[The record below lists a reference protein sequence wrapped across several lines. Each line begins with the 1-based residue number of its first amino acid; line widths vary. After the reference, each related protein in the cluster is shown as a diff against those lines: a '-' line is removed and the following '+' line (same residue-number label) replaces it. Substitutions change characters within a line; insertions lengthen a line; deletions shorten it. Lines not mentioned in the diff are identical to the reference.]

1 MSDSKRNDLVVA
13 GDDPLLDPSL
23 DVPEPPKS
31 SPISFLGNV
40 DILRQLTLILGLAI
54 CLAIAVFILLWGKE
68 PEMRP
73 LGQYSTEELVKTLDY
88 LDQQKITYK
97 VDGNSVLVP
106 INEYSNIA
114 LQLKRA
120 GMGQPEMATGDA
132 LLLKDSGFGVS
143 QRLEGERLK
152 YSREQ
157 QLARAIEQYQNI
169 GKATV
174 LLAIPKENVFARN
187 DRKPSATVVVALKGS
202 GSLKQ
207 EEVDAI
213 VDTVASAVHGL
224 EPGRVTVTDQNGRLL
239 NSGSQDPVSAKTRK
253 EFEMQQKK
261 EAEYKQKIDSILIPV
276 LGVDNYTAEVDISLD
291 FTQEEQTRKSY
302 NPDLPAVRSEMT
314 VEDNNVGNGAMGIP
328 GALSNQPPLNSDI
341 PQQATNTG
349 AQEKQIN
356 GRSRK
361 EATRNYELDT
371 TISRTQRSMGGI
383 RRLTVSV
390 GVDYTK
396 GAAGD
401 GKATRVPRTQ
411 AELDTIRRL
420 LKGGLGF
427 DVSRGDSLEVVSL
440 PFNRPEL
447 TDAEVQGSLLDNPR
461 FLSAVRISASV
472 LVIIVLIVS
481 VVRPMLNRLLY
492 PEAKPEGKEV
502 DMDAGLALEG
512 DDELSLLAA
521 QVDMHEPIFG
531 VRNGQLVLPDLHKD
545 EDLLKAV
552 RALVSNEPDLAAQVV
567 KEWVLREMSK

>member
-23 DVPEPPKS
+23 GVPEPAKS

-106 INEYSNIA
+106 INEYSNIS

-239 NSGSQDPVSAKTRK
+239 NSGSQDPVAAKTRK